1 MIRSLWDRTVICS
14 LLTMDN
20 RLHVGALLKA
30 GRRARRV
37 RQSFLA
43 DELGYSS
50 AALSHVEA
58 GKNRPSEELLR
69 VYAEHL
75 AAPGRK
81 DQLFRLLSGPDPV
94 RPEDVA
100 ALVTPE
106 DPGHFLAIFKE
117 VTSKYSRR
125 QSSDRFSSSG
135 LRSSSRLRSSSSEPS
150 SKALLQHV
158 VSTLQD
164 HMQRQGGKV
173 VLPGRDMSDFG
184 TGFPISADL
193 LDVSQ
198 SLVIDVKVSPVFNP
212 RWVPAAIG
220 NAVLLREHGFRF
232 ALCVTSSPDFKG
244 RDDVVRALRQYDVR
258 LIWTKIDVDDNGEL
272 RSVRFS
278 ERI

>member
-1 MIRSLWDRTVICS
+1 
-14 LLTMDN
+14 MDE
-20 RLHVGALLKA
+20 RLHLGALLKA
-30 GRRARRV
+30 ARRARRV

-58 GKNRPSEELLR
+58 GKNRPSDELLQ
-69 VYAEHL
+69 VYAEHV
-75 AAPGRK
+75 AAPGKK
-81 DQLFRLLSGPDPV
+81 DEFIRLLASPDLA
-94 RPEDVA
+94 RPEGVA
-100 ALVTPE
+100 TLVTPD
-106 DPGHFLAIFKE
+106 DPGHFLALFKE

-125 QSSDRFSSSG
+125 PSSDR
-135 LRSSSRLRSSSSEPS
+135 LSSSSVRSSRRQRSPFGEPS
-150 SKALLQHV
+150 SKELLEHV
-158 VSTLQD
+158 VSALQE
-164 HMQRQGGKV
+164 HMQNQGGKV

-193 LDVSQ
+193 LDISQ

-220 NAVLLREHGFRF
+220 NAILLREHGFRF

-258 LIWTKIDVDDNGEL
+258 LIWTEVDVDDEGEL

-278 ERI
+278 EGT